1 MEDKLKVFFSGTFGE
16 STFEFNWDNE
26 DEVREALLKDYRLA
40 VLEDV
45 DKLFKHSKELVINHD
60 LDIIYTGPFWCEHD
74 SLGNHTTT
82 DCMAMM
88 KSEIDEI
95 DNSDVVICVLSNK
108 PSTGSCGEIMH
119 AINSCKQCHIFY
131 QYHDNL
137 GDLSI
142 KARHWW
148 IVAYAMHYKQLGYP
162 IEITMYYD
170 IDEVKNKLSS
180 SKFYEKW
187 KDKVYVR

>member
-45 DKLFKHSKELVINHD
+45 DKLFKHSKELVINHG

-82 DCMAMM
+82 D
-88 KSEIDEI
+88 
-95 DNSDVVICVLSNK
+95 
-108 PSTGSCGEIMH
+108 
-119 AINSCKQCHIFY
+119 
-131 QYHDNL
+131 
-137 GDLSI
+137 
-142 KARHWW
+142 
-148 IVAYAMHYKQLGYP
+148 
-162 IEITMYYD
+162 
-170 IDEVKNKLSS
+170 
-180 SKFYEKW
+180 
-187 KDKVYVR
+187 